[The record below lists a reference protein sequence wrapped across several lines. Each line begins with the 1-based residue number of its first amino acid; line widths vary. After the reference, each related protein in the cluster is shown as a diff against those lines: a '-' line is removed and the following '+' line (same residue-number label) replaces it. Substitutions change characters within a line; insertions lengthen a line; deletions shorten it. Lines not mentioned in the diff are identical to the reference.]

1 MSICSDSSASTYSPY
16 PTRLF
21 SVVVRCVGSGFHIL
35 PFSASYTLMSKNRSW
50 YMIAVCTWLKVGSN
64 SAIDRSTTIIL
75 YLLSFR
81 GAAIK
86 ETCASTMSLMRNIW
100 GFTVSTL
107 MMTVSIVICA
117 LVCAFRTFCRPL
129 NRSHIPDNSTPG
141 FLHHARTHHF
151 SGIQGC
157 HEDLSEVKWGWIPC
171 QARRILM

>member
-1 MSICSDSSASTYSPY
+1 MVKRVFITSDSSASTYSPY
-16 PTRLF
+16 STRLF

-50 YMIAVCTWLKVGSN
+50 YMIAVRTWLKVGSN

-86 ETCASTMSLMRNIW
+86 ETCASTMSPMRNIW

-117 LVCAFRTFCRPL
+117 LVCAFRTFAAPRIVLTYPIIVHL
-129 NRSHIPDNSTPG
+129 VFFTVQELTIFQG
-141 FLHHARTHHF
+141 FKDAT
-151 SGIQGC
+151 
-157 HEDLSEVKWGWIPC
+157 
-171 QARRILM
+171 RIYQR